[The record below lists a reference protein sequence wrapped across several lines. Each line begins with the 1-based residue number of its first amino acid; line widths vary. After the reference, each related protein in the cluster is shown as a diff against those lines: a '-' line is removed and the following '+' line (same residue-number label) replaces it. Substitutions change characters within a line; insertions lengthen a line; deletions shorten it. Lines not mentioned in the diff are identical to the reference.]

1 MILPTAFYFTDE
13 VRTPDPRKII
23 ARLPEGTAVL
33 FRHYDHPKRI
43 ELATDLSKLCKS
55 RNLPLF
61 IAGDAALA
69 ARVSADGVHL
79 PDALKSRLPR
89 LQTTYP
95 QLIFSAACHSQ
106 RSLKAAERLGAD
118 FAFLS
123 PIYATRSH
131 PEAHA
136 LGPVRAAAMVRRC
149 TLPVYALGGIT
160 DARFTQ
166 ISNCGFSGFGAIS
179 LFE

>member
-1 MILPTAFYFTDE
+1 ME
-13 VRTPDPRKII
+13 
-23 ARLPEGTAVL
+23 
-33 FRHYDHPKRI
+33 
-43 ELATDLSKLCKS
+43 LSKLCKS

-69 ARVSADGVHL
+69 WRVRANGVHL
-79 PDALKSRLPR
+79 PDALKTRLPR
-89 LQTTYP
+89 LQATYP
-95 QLIFSAACHSQ
+95 QLMFSAACHSE
-106 RSLKAAERLGAD
+106 RSLIAAKQLGAD
-118 FAFLS
+118 LAFLS

-131 PEAHA
+131 PNARTWGA
-136 LGPVRAAAMVRRC
+136 VRAAAALRRC

-160 DARFTQ
+160 DTRFTQ

>member
-1 MILPTAFYFTDE
+1 MKLPIAFYFTDE
-13 VRTPDPRKII
+13 TRAANPQGII
-23 ARLPEGTAVL
+23 ARLPKGTAVL
-33 FRHYDHPKRI
+33 FRHYNHQNRA
-43 ELATDLSKLCKS
+43 ELAMDLSKLCKS

-69 ARVSADGVHL
+69 SRIGANGVHL

-95 QLIFSAACHSQ
+95 QLMFSAACHSE

-118 FAFLS
+118 LAFLS
-123 PIYATRSH
+123 PLYATRSH
-131 PEAHA
+131 PNARTWGA
-136 LGPVRAAAMVRRC
+136 LRAAAVLRRT

-160 DARFTQ
+160 DARFNQ
-166 ISNCGFSGFGAIS
+166 ITNSGFSGFGAIS